1 MAFRCPAEEDVSH
14 RLYIPSLGLS
24 GVKDADK
31 LLATSKTTQEKNFPF
46 QRNLLE
52 NKPRPES
59 LEKQRCRDAGCAE
72 TRAGSGRVLHGAEP
86 VQPEQGQHW
95 GPHATAVLTT
105 LAAAQA
111 SAAGAARGGAPHLTS
126 RVLESQD
133 SRGRNVAGACDRGQL
148 TIRHPANTPP
158 TPAVRCKA
166 PETVTAAGVQPRPE
180 PSLPIETGASGRK
193 GLLRGRGGAT

>member
-1 MAFRCPAEEDVSH
+1 M
-14 RLYIPSLGLS
+14 
-24 GVKDADK
+24 
-31 LLATSKTTQEKNFPF
+31 
-46 QRNLLE
+46 
-52 NKPRPES
+52 
-59 LEKQRCRDAGCAE
+59 
-72 TRAGSGRVLHGAEP
+72 
-86 VQPEQGQHW
+86 QPEQGRHW

-158 TPAVRCKA
+158 TPAVCCKA

-193 GLLRGRGGAT
+193 GLLRGRGGATCGAPSSGWQPEGQGPPSARAVGASLQGSRRPKWDSLHINKDQGNNTLKRRQTCLIYAVTAPK